1 MKLIILNFYKELF
14 EDKKL
19 FDLSLISK
27 FRDPEYEND
36 EEVKYAWFV
45 YCYEIMRCVSLNW
58 KKHTSAHTIKNRPK
72 LDRVITLSDEAFGR
86 FVLNVKVPE
95 YFTSK
100 ETGIPAKKKKGPQ
113 DTKVKMQCY
122 SIIYAEVKKSRQDKK
137 IMKKWNSIF
146 WEQVDIHCQKE
157 LNKICVQNNL
167 RLDSIV
173 TSERVELP
181 TRDDI
186 DEEDPY

>member
-1 MKLIILNFYKELF
+1 M
-14 EDKKL
+14 

-86 FVLNVKVPE
+86 FVLNV
-95 YFTSK
+95 
-100 ETGIPAKKKKGPQ
+100 
-113 DTKVKMQCY
+113 
-122 SIIYAEVKKSRQDKK
+122 
-137 IMKKWNSIF
+137 
-146 WEQVDIHCQKE
+146 
-157 LNKICVQNNL
+157 
-167 RLDSIV
+167 
-173 TSERVELP
+173 
-181 TRDDI
+181 
-186 DEEDPY
+186 